1 LSLKEA
7 ILKADN
13 PLIPKQL
20 ILVQGLISLMV
31 FPLFFFFGQSLD
43 PLPSLVFSFLSYW
56 LMLTAAT
63 LGFMLFNPATSPGLK
78 AALLGG
84 QKRWW
89 TLLGFIPVLGV
100 FAVVFLPNLGQ
111 FNLLLV
117 AAVLVIALFNALL
130 EEVFWR
136 GLALV
141 HFPNSKVLLGLS
153 TLLFTG
159 FHFAFLFLP
168 LEYQGGALNLVGG
181 AGFMGLLWLV
191 VSLVTKNITGV
202 ILAHFL
208 VNFMAFLGLF
218 IDNSLV

>member
-1 LSLKEA
+1 LSPKEA

-20 ILVQGLISLMV
+20 ILIQGLISLMV

-141 HFPNSKVLLGLS
+141 HFPNSKVPAWSIDSALYRLSFRLPVFTLGVSRGRPEPRGGSGLYGLALARGLIGDKKHHWGDLGPFPCELHGLLGP
-153 TLLFTG
+153 
-159 FHFAFLFLP
+159 FHR
-168 LEYQGGALNLVGG
+168 
-181 AGFMGLLWLV
+181 
-191 VSLVTKNITGV
+191 
-202 ILAHFL
+202 
-208 VNFMAFLGLF
+208 
-218 IDNSLV
+218 